1 MAEITQDEL
10 RIINETYPDPDERR
24 RVCEAVKSGEM
35 LAYIT
40 GKWFF
45 YRHDFVINRDCLIP
59 RPDTER
65 VAEEAVALLPANG
78 SFADLCTG
86 SGCIGLTLLD
96 ERRDCRRGLLVDLS
110 AGALDAAAQSADLLG
125 CRERAKLAVAD
136 ILSDDPLGD
145 EKFDLIISNP
155 PYIKSA
161 DIDAYPGLAA
171 EPRLALDGGL
181 DGLVFYRRIV
191 GAFAKNLTDGGAF
204 VFEIGFD
211 QADGVSSIAKEN
223 GFDIKIKKDYS
234 GNDRVALLT
243 RRNPSYL

>member
-1 MAEITQDEL
+1 MAELTRDEL
-10 RIINETYPDPDERR
+10 RIINGTYSDPDERR

-35 LAYIT
+35 LAYII

-45 YRHDFVINRDCLIP
+45 YRHDFVINRDCLVP

-65 VAEEAVALLPANG
+65 VAEEAVALLPENG

-96 ERRDCRRGLLVDLS
+96 ERKDCRRGLLVDLS
-110 AGALDAAAQSADLLG
+110 AGALDAAAQSAELLG
-125 CRERAKLAVAD
+125 CMERAVLVTAD

-155 PYIKSA
+155 PYIRSA
-161 DIDAYPGLAA
+161 DIDEYPGLAA
-171 EPRLALDGGL
+171 EPRLALDGGV

-211 QADGVSSIAKEN
+211 QADDISSIAAEN
-223 GFDIKIKKDYS
+223 GFDTKIGKDYS
-234 GNDRVALLT
+234 GNDRVAVLT
-243 RRNPSYL
+243 RRNFSGL